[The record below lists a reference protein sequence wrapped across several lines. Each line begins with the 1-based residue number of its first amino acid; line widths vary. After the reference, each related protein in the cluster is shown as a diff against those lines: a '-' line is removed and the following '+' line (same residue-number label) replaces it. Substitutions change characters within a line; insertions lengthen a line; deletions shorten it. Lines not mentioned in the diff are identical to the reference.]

1 MPFAL
6 SSGNEE
12 DSNPW
17 SNSCFG
23 FFCKEYCQRAKS
35 PVLPLQS
42 SSLSFEHVPSSSW
55 LPHTVAFQ
63 NKTQFPRQS
72 GDATPES
79 YTAPVAWLFQSL
91 SCCWLRVETKSS
103 TCRPYWALS
112 LLLFFYKCS
121 MITDTVILT
130 NCFSC
135 SQTGSAKHRRA
146 AKEATKRKSSTL
158 SHIACCCGLFF
169 STNIE

>member
-1 MPFAL
+1 MTFAL

-12 DSNPW
+12 ESNPW

-23 FFCKEYCQRAKS
+23 FFCKEYCHCAKS

-42 SSLSFEHVPSSSW
+42 SSLSFKHVPSSSW
-55 LPHTVAFQ
+55 LPHTVGFQ

-79 YTAPVAWLFQSL
+79 YTAPVAWLFQFVVLLTQSRNQELHL
-91 SCCWLRVETKSS
+91 SSI
-103 TCRPYWALS
+103 LS
-112 LLLFFYKCS
+112 FIIVIVFYKCS

-135 SQTGSAKHRRA
+135 RHAGSAKHRRA

-158 SHIACCCGLFF
+158 PHIACCCGFFF
-169 STNIE
+169 STNIK